1 MDLTLRFAR
10 RPLLGSSWIEVTPSW
25 VYLVQMW
32 LRKQPQK
39 DSLKDEATPPPPGYV
54 SAPPGYRYWS
64 PTPSSSPN
72 YYRKRLEPEE
82 APYSSRRSFR
92 RRVLSIVLIAILAV
106 DLLVMY
112 YGGYLS
118 SWQLLTQPSGIF
130 WTALGLIA
138 AIGLLASAYEKI
150 FSPGV
155 RRTISRNAPL
165 VSALIAFLGVLI
177 AQVVNA
183 HLTRTT
189 QENQQLLDQEARQN
203 SELQSYLSTVGELP
217 TNPDPAADTAAQAQ
231 TLTVLPHLYPEQKRT
246 VMQFLYQADLI
257 NKDNP
262 RISLFYADLSD
273 ADLKGTDA
281 QENKFVLDNAYL
293 RGVNLGDAD
302 LEYISMKGVNLHPAR
317 LVNTNLSNADL
328 SDADLVHAYLE
339 NVDLSRRYLERRQLS
354 GLDLRTARGLTQ
366 EQLDEAKG
374 DGRTQLPDDLQR
386 PANWS

>member
-1 MDLTLRFAR
+1 MNS
-10 RPLLGSSWIEVTPSW
+10 GHPSW
-25 VYLVQMW
+25 VHLVQMW
-32 LRKQPQK
+32 RRKQPQK
-39 DSLKDEATPPPPGYV
+39 RSLKDEATPPPPGYV

-82 APYSSRRSFR
+82 APNSSGRSLR

-106 DLLVMY
+106 DLLAMV

-118 SWQLLTQPSGIF
+118 SWQLLTQPSGIL
-130 WTALGLIA
+130 WAVVGLVA

-165 VSALIAFLGVLI
+165 VSALIALIGVLI
-177 AQVVNA
+177 TQIVNT

-217 TNPDPAADTAAQAQ
+217 SNPDPAADTAAQAQ
-231 TLTVLPHLYPEQKRT
+231 TLTVLPDLDYEQKRT
-246 VMQFLYQADLI
+246 VMQFLYQANLI

-262 RISLFYADLSD
+262 RIRLFYADLTS
-273 ADLKGTDA
+273 ANLKGTDA
-281 QENKFVLDNAYL
+281 QENKFVLDNVNL
-293 RGVNLGDAD
+293 RGVNLADAD
-302 LEYISMKGVNLHPAR
+302 LEYISLTGSNLSYSH

-328 SDADLVHAYLE
+328 SDADLNHAYLA
-339 NVDLSRRYLERRQLS
+339 NADLSGATLS
-354 GLDLRTARGLTQ
+354 DADLNHAELQTARGLTQ
-366 EQLDEAKG
+366 EQIDEAKG
-374 DGRTQLPDDLQR
+374 DGRTQLPDGLQR

>member
-1 MDLTLRFAR
+1 MR
-10 RPLLGSSWIEVTPSW
+10 RK
-25 VYLVQMW
+25 
-32 LRKQPQK
+32 KQTER
-39 DSLKDEATPPPPGYV
+39 DSLKNEATPPPPGYV

-64 PTPSSSPN
+64 PKPSSSPI

-82 APYSSRRSFR
+82 APYSSRRSLR
-92 RRVLSIVLIAILAV
+92 RRVLWIVLLAILAI
-106 DLLVMY
+106 DLLAMY

-118 SWQLLTQPSGIF
+118 SWQLLTQPWGIF
-130 WTALGLIA
+130 LVVVGLVA
-138 AIGLLASAYEKI
+138 AIGLLASAYDKL
-150 FSPGV
+150 FSPKV

-165 VSALIAFLGVLI
+165 VSALIALLGVLI

-189 QENQQLLDQEARQN
+189 QENQQLLDQQARQN
-203 SELQSYLSTVGELP
+203 SELQSYLSALGELP

-231 TLTVLPHLYPEQKRT
+231 TLTVLPDLDYEQKRT

-328 SDADLVHAYLE
+328 SDADLVHAYLA
-339 NVDLSRRYLERRQLS
+339 NVDLSGATLS
-354 GLDLRTARGLTQ
+354 GADVSGVDLRTAR
-366 EQLDEAKG
+366 
-374 DGRTQLPDDLQR
+374 
-386 PANWS
+386 